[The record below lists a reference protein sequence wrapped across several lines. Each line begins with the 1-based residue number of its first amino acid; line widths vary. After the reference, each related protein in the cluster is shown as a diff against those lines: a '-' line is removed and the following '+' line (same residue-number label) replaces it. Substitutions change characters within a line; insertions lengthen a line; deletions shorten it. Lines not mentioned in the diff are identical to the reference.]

1 MHKLDLITK
10 LVSLKVYELS
20 IFAAQ
25 KSKKKII
32 SDNES
37 IVISLEVYRRE
48 LLNLEP
54 ISQRWIKETLGLS
67 VPTINK
73 LIRNLINKG
82 FVRKVPNKIDKRKID
97 IVATP
102 KLIVRNQTY
111 ISTLLLGMNEV
122 GLVKLSEAEKIQIKD
137 LINNDTEQVPIFQGL
152 DKKKLKLITDL
163 WSSI

>member
-1 MHKLDLITK
+1 MDLITK

-20 IFAAQ
+20 FFTTQ
-25 KSKKKII
+25 KSNKKII

-37 IVISLEVYRRE
+37 IVISLEIYRRE
-48 LLNLEP
+48 LLNLKP
-54 ISQRWIKETLGLS
+54 INQSWIKETLGLS

-73 LIRNLINKG
+73 LIQNLMNKG
-82 FVRKVPNKIDKRKID
+82 FVQKVPNKIDRRKID
-97 IVATP
+97 IVPTP

-111 ISTLLLGMNEV
+111 ISTLLLGMNEME
-122 GLVKLSEAEKIQIKD
+122 LIKLSKAEKIQMKD

-152 DKKKLKLITDL
+152 DKKKLKLITGL

>member
-1 MHKLDLITK
+1 MDLITK

-32 SDNES
+32 ADNDS
-37 IVISLEVYRRE
+37 IVICLEIYRRE
-48 LLNLEP
+48 LLDLES
-54 ISQRWIKETLGLS
+54 ISQHWIRETLGLS

-73 LIRNLINKG
+73 LIQNLINKG
-82 FVRKVPNKIDKRKID
+82 FIRKVPNKIDKRKID

-102 KLIVRNQTY
+102 KLIVRYQTY
-111 ISTLLLGMNEV
+111 ISTLLLGMNEME
-122 GLVKLSEAEKIQIKD
+122 LIKLSKAEKIQMKD

-152 DKKKLKLITDL
+152 DKKTLKLITGL